1 MSKSLEVSSLYA
13 CAKQIYPKG
22 GVKRAVLVIDM
33 LNDFVLEGA
42 PLEVPGA
49 REIIKNIKNQLNRA
63 HRNRDPVIYL
73 CDAHKKDDPEFSVWP
88 VHAVK
93 GTRGQEVVKELT
105 PKKSDYIVNKTTYSG
120 FFGTKLA
127 NLLKSLKV
135 KELILTGVCTEICV
149 LYTGVDALMKGYRI
163 IIPED
168 CTAALTEE
176 GKRFG
181 LKQLN
186 EVLKP
191 RKS

>member
-1 MSKSLEVSSLYA
+1 MRKA
-13 CAKQIYPKG
+13 I
-22 GVKRAVLVIDM
+22 LVIDM

-49 REIIKNIKNQLNRA
+49 RDIIKNIKKELERA
-63 HRNRDPVIYL
+63 HRNKEPVIYV

-88 VHAVK
+88 VHAVR
-93 GTRGQEVVKELT
+93 GTKGQEVVKELI
-105 PKKSDYIVNKTTYSG
+105 PQKGDFIINKTSYSG

-127 NLLKSLKV
+127 TLLRKLKIE
-135 KELILTGVCTEICV
+135 ELLLTGVCTEICV
-149 LYTGVDALMKGYRI
+149 LYTAVDALMRGYRI
-163 IIPED
+163 IVPED

-181 LKQLN
+181 LRQLN

-191 RKS
+191 RLT